1 MNTLKRIVIWVAG
14 FVVLIIVHVSI
25 DGVAWKFE
33 PESDP
38 VIRGTGIPPGVAI
51 LLSAG
56 NRPLLADY
64 LWIDAVQYIGGTLA
78 HHKHEHVDGQIVEVG
93 MHGEDVKIASRI
105 LYELTNNIA
114 YVDPQFIFPYYL
126 VSLFLADPHGYPDL
140 AVELL
145 ETGVHYN
152 PQNWVLRFWFGFQ
165 TLFIHQ
171 DRQKA
176 IEEISIARNMPDAPA
191 FVSGV
196 YDVLATASGSDIA
209 RLMLVNA
216 LKEAESEFERDRL
229 QTMIK
234 DLETHRDQEVAIDS
248 ILQLVDPA

>member
-1 MNTLKRIVIWVAG
+1 
-14 FVVLIIVHVSI
+14 
-25 DGVAWKFE
+25 VAWEFE
-33 PESDP
+33 PETEP
-38 VIRGTGIPPGVAI
+38 VIRGTGIPPSVSI

-78 HHKHEHVDGQIVEVG
+78 HHKHEHVDGHIVEVG
-93 MHGEDVKIASRI
+93 IHGEDVRTASRI
-105 LYELTNNIA
+105 LYELTNNIV

-152 PQNWVLRFWFGFQ
+152 PENWVLRFWFGFQ
-165 TLFIHQ
+165 TLFVHQ

-176 IEEISIARNMPDAPA
+176 IEEMSIARDLPNAPA
-191 FVSGV
+191 LVARV
-196 YDVLATASGSDIA
+196 YDVLESASGSDIA

-216 LKEAESEFERDRL
+216 LKEAGSEFERDRL
-229 QTMIK
+229 QTMIH
-234 DLETHRDQEVAIDS
+234 DLETHRNPDVAIDS
-248 ILQLVDPA
+248 ILLHTDPA

>member
-64 LWIDAVQYIGGTLA
+64 LWIDTVQYIGGTLG
-78 HHKHEHVDGQIVEVG
+78 HHKHEHVDGQIMEVG
-93 MHGEDVKIASRI
+93 MQGEDVRVASRI

-126 VSLFLADPHGYPDL
+126 VSLFLADAHGYPDL
-140 AVELL
+140 AVDLL

-165 TLFIHQ
+165 TLLIRQ

-176 IEEISIARNMPDAPA
+176 IEEIFIARDLPNAPV
-191 FVSGV
+191 FVARV
-196 YDVLATASGSDIA
+196 CDVLATASDSDIA

-229 QTMIK
+229 QTMIH
-234 DLETHRDQEVAIDS
+234 DLETHRNPDVAIDS
-248 ILQLVDPA
+248 ILQYIDPA